1 MPTASGEVPT
11 ASRERTSWA
20 PGARIPAQDCVLS
33 GVGRPSR
40 WTPRGG
46 LVEVTCRTLQG
57 RALLRP
63 SPELNRRVL
72 GVIGRAQRRE
82 CMKVHAVVV
91 LSSHYHLLLSPD
103 EPDQLVRFM
112 QFVQTN
118 IAKEAGEL
126 HDWSGSFW
134 ARRYRHVPV
143 SDETEAQVARLR
155 YVLENSVKENLV
167 ARPRDWPGVHSV
179 QALLEG
185 RPMEGVW
192 YDRTAL
198 YEARCRGERVEL
210 EAFAEPETVTLSP
223 LPCWQGLPLEEIRE
237 LLVGLIET
245 IEQENDARRRAG
257 GQGVLGV
264 KAIRRR
270 HPHERPKKL
279 RDPRRLDSTRRR
291 GKRGAACGTP
301 TGSLQRP
308 SGTPPSFSGSEPPTH
323 GFRREAF
330 HRACRTS
337 RTRPLGKHRR
347 GDGSP
352 KCSPPSDGWAR

>member
-1 MPTASGEVPT
+1 
-11 ASRERTSWA
+11 
-20 PGARIPAQDCVLS
+20 
-33 GVGRPSR
+33 
-40 WTPRGG
+40 
-46 LVEVTCRTLQG
+46 
-57 RALLRP
+57 
-63 SPELNRRVL
+63 
-72 GVIGRAQRRE
+72 
-82 CMKVHAVVV
+82 MKVHAVVV

-279 RDPRRLDSTRRR
+279 QRSPAPRFH
-291 GKRGAACGTP
+291 AAT
-301 TGSLQRP
+301 
-308 SGTPPSFSGSEPPTH
+308 
-323 GFRREAF
+323 REA
-330 HRACRTS
+330 RCRL
-337 RTRPLGKHRR
+337 RDAYREFAEAFRDAAELLRLGATHARFPA
-347 GDGSP
+347 GSF
-352 KCSPPSDGWAR
+352 PPGMPYIPHQTPG